1 MRVAHVSKEQRLT
14 EKQEEIRLRGL
25 RILARMIVHAH
36 LANIRGMADGGS
48 ASEAGDGDG
57 QGAFRSLLAS
67 DEELPWTDGG
77 HVR

>member
-1 MRVAHVSKEQRLT
+1 MRVAHVSKEQQLT
-14 EKQEEIRLRGL
+14 DKQEEIRLRGL

-48 ASEAGDGDG
+48 APEEGDG
-57 QGAFRSLLAS
+57 GALGTFRSLLAS